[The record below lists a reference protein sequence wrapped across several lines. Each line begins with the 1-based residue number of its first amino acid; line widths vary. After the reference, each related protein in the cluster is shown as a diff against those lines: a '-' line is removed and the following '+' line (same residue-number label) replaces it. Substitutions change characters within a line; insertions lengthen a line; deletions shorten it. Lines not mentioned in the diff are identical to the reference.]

1 MAWDGKRMPF
11 KNVTKKINYMKS
23 IKVKSGEKFNKL
35 TVVKE
40 VARIRRSDGGT
51 RRIIQCKCDC
61 GNIADVRLYRL
72 RHGKTQ
78 SCGCLRKLKNNILT
92 TIN

>member
-1 MAWDGKRMPF
+1 
-11 KNVTKKINYMKS
+11 MKS

-40 VARIRRSDGGT
+40 VARIIRSDGGT
-51 RRIIQCKCDC
+51 RRIMQCKCDC
-61 GNIADVRLYRL
+61 GNIVNVRLYRL
-72 RHGKTQ
+72 RHNKTK
-78 SCGCLRKLKNNILT
+78 SCGCLRKIKNNILK